1 MAFNKRSLWKLIF
14 TVSVF
19 VLTMQAALAESS
31 AKKTFKTSSTIKNL
45 NEFEHFTNQNNTA
58 SLLSQN
64 TPASN
69 SLVEVEGIRI
79 ESGKDGIEVIL
90 ETKQGNELQPVSKSE
105 GNNFIVEIPNA
116 RLVLA
121 TGNEF
126 RRERPIA
133 GITEIFAVNTD
144 TDGIRLTIA
153 GEVAI
158 PKVELFDDNTGLI
171 FTVTPVTNITQAPPT
186 PENQKPEEPQAE
198 NQEPIELVVTGE
210 QDSYRVPNATTATRT
225 DTPLRDT
232 PQSIQVI
239 PREVLKDQQVTRLT
253 DALRNVSGVVQTGGF
268 GGTTDQLNIRGF
280 DAYDI
285 LSDGFQVIPGFTET
299 ANVEQIEVLKGPA
312 SILYGQISPGGI
324 VNLVT
329 KKPLREPYFAADLS
343 IGSFSFYRPTIDI
356 SGPLTSDKTL
366 LYRLNIAYENSGSFR
381 DFVNS
386 ERFFI
391 SPVFDWK
398 ISDRTNLSINLNYT
412 YDNRTFDR
420 GIVAFGGGV
429 GDIPISRFLGEPD
442 DSSEVKTFGVGYR
455 LEHRFS
461 ENLTLRNAF
470 QFSSDDSLNYRAEPL
485 GLDEATG
492 EISRNYRSNDTYAET
507 YSLQTDV
514 VGKFATGSVQHTLLF
529 GFDLSRQ
536 TSDFTRR
543 QLLAGLTPSINVF
556 NPIYSFLSPSALADP
571 TTRGGFTDINT
582 TDELGIFL
590 QNQVAFSDNLKLLV
604 GGRFDIIDG
613 SNFFQSANSTSGS
626 NSSSYNEAFS
636 PRIGIVY
643 QPIQPISLYASYS
656 RSFQPNFGQRAD
668 GSLLEPERGTQYE
681 VGIKADLNNR
691 LSATLAAYE
700 ITKTNIATPDPNDP
714 DFSIPIGEQRNRG
727 IELDI
732 AGEISPGWKIFAS
745 YGYTDAKITQSND
758 LPVGAAA
765 ALVPEHKASL
775 WTTYQ
780 IQQGNLQGLGFG
792 LGLFYV
798 AERPSY
804 LGDNYVLPSYFRT
817 DAAIFY
823 KRDNWKAAIN
833 IKNLFDVTY
842 FDSINYGRVSV
853 VPGVPLTV
861 VGSFS
866 INF

>member
-1 MAFNKRSLWKLIF
+1 MVNQFKRLIF
-14 TVSVF
+14 
-19 VLTMQAALAESS
+19 LTGIFPLLIAYPSWAEQTIVRGNHDTQTAQVTPSS
-31 AKKTFKTSSTIKNL
+31 QLQITEVRLNSTAEEL
-45 NEFEHFTNQNNTA
+45 
-58 SLLSQN
+58 
-64 TPASN
+64 
-69 SLVEVEGIRI
+69 
-79 ESGKDGIEVIL
+79 EVIL
-90 ETKQGNELQPVSKSE
+90 EIESSEQLQPVSRVE
-105 GNNFIVEIPNA
+105 GNSFIADIPNA
-116 RLVLA
+116 QLQLRS
-121 TGNEF
+121 GNEF
-126 RRERPIA
+126 RAQNPISDIA
-133 GITEIFAVNTD
+133 EISVINITPNTVRVIV
-144 TDGIRLTIA
+144 TGATTS
-153 GEVAI
+153 
-158 PKVELFDDNTGLI
+158 PKVALFDSDEGLI
-171 FTVTPVTNITQAPPT
+171 FSVTPTTSITQT
-186 PENQKPEEPQAE
+186 PQASE
-198 NQEPIELVVTGE
+198 TPPDQDSIELLVTGE
-210 QDSYRVPNATTATRT
+210 PDGYRIPNAITGTRT

-239 PREVLKDQQVTRLT
+239 PQEVLEDQRVTRLT
-253 DALRNVSGVVQTGGF
+253 DALRNVSGVVQIGGF

-329 KKPLREPYFAADLS
+329 KKPLSEPYFATDLS

-356 SGPLTSDKTL
+356 SGPLNPEKTL
-366 LYRLNIAYENSGSFR
+366 LYRLNIAYENAGSFR
-381 DFVNS
+381 EFVNS

-391 SPVFDWK
+391 EPVFAWE
-398 ISDRTNLSINLNYT
+398 ISDRTDLSISLSYA

-420 GIVAFGGGV
+420 GVVAFGRGIA
-429 GDIPISRFLGEPD
+429 DIPISRFLGEPD
-442 DSSEVKTFGVGYR
+442 DNSEVETFGIGYR

-461 ENLTLRNAF
+461 ESLTLRNAF
-470 QFSSDDSLNYRAEPL
+470 QFISDDSLNYRAEPL
-485 GLDEATG
+485 ELDEATG
-492 EISRNYRSNDTYAET
+492 ELIRNYRSNDTYAET
-507 YSLQTDV
+507 YALQTDI

-529 GFDLSRQ
+529 GFDFSRQ
-536 TSDFTRR
+536 TSDYTRT
-543 QLLAGLTPSINVF
+543 QLLPELTPSINIF
-556 NPIYSFLSPSALADP
+556 NPVYSFLSPSNLADP
-571 TTRGGFTDINT
+571 TTREGFTETST

-590 QNQVAFSDNLKLLV
+590 QDQIAFSDNLKLLV
-604 GGRFDIIDG
+604 GGRFDIVDQ
-613 SNFFQSANSTSGS
+613 SSFFQEANSTSGS
-626 NSSSYNEAFS
+626 NSSNYAEAFS
-636 PRIGIVY
+636 PRIGVVY

-714 DFSIPIGEQRNRG
+714 DFSIPIGEQRSRG

-732 AGEISPGWKIFAS
+732 AGEILPGWNILAS
-745 YGYTDAKITQSND
+745 YGYTDAEITQSND
-758 LPVGAAA
+758 LPVGATA

-775 WTTYQ
+775 WTTYE
-780 IQQGNLQGLGFG
+780 IQEGNLQGLGFG

-804 LGDNYVLPSYFRT
+804 LGDEYILPSYFRT
-817 DAAIFY
+817 DTAIFY

-833 IKNLFDVTY
+833 IQNLFDVNY

-853 VPGVPLTV
+853 VPGAPFTV
-861 VGSFS
+861 IGSFT
-866 INF
+866 IEF